1 MKYVISTKE
10 EIDIDVGDK
19 VSFVEE
25 FQAKYPGFYAVS
37 ETLDTYLIVDLKK
50 DGKFAFGPSLIASIK
65 RSASDKIE
73 PLAPS
78 IIAVVESAL
87 PALVETAVQDAI
99 RTQLT
104 SEFVETLLPKAVDKE
119 VKKALIKAF
128 VDIKDF
134 LRGQ

>member
-19 VSFVEE
+19 VSLIEE
-25 FQAKYPGFYAVS
+25 FQTKYPGFYAVS
-37 ETLDTYLIVDLKK
+37 ETLATYLIVDLKK

-65 RSASDKIE
+65 RSATDKIE
-73 PLAPS
+73 PLSPS
-78 IIAVVESAL
+78 IIAVVEAAL

-104 SEFVETLLPKAVDKE
+104 PEFVETLLPKAVDKE